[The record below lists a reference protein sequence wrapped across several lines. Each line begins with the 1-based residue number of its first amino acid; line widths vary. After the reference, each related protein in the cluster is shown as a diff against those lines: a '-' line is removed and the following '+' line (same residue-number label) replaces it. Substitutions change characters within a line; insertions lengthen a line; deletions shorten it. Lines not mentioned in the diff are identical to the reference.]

1 MIFPKFIVEKYHFFK
16 NIQATLNLSRD
27 VDQIDRSFD
36 SDVILTQVR
45 RPNTLP
51 PEVIAIMDEP
61 ANMTQ
66 RTITQQNAEIVSN
79 LAGTSISKEVC
90 SMVELL
96 PLISSL
102 SYFRKCLNTN
112 FKILTRRRHWWY
124 FLPFELV

>member
-1 MIFPKFIVEKYHFFK
+1 MSKSIISLK
-16 NIQATLNLSRD
+16 NIQATSNLSRD

-79 LAGTSISKEVC
+79 LAGTSISKEVGFNPPTTL
-90 SMVELL
+90 VL
-96 PLISSL
+96 
-102 SYFRKCLNTN
+102 FQ
-112 FKILTRRRHWWY
+112 
-124 FLPFELV
+124 PFELV

>member
-1 MIFPKFIVEKYHFFK
+1 M
-16 NIQATLNLSRD
+16 NLSRD
-27 VDQIDRSFD
+27 FDQIDRSFD

-79 LAGTSISKEVC
+79 LAGASISKEVG
-90 SMVELL
+90 STIELL
-96 PLISSL
+96 LLIFSIYYL
-102 SYFRKCLNTN
+102 RKCINGVLLNTN
-112 FKILTRRRHWWY
+112 FMILTRRRHLWHFY
-124 FLPFELV
+124 HLSLCEAKRS

>member
-1 MIFPKFIVEKYHFFK
+1 M
-16 NIQATLNLSRD
+16 NLSRD

-90 SMVELL
+90 STLRLL
-96 PLISSL
+96 PSISSI
-102 SYFRKCLNTN
+102 YIF
-112 FKILTRRRHWWY
+112 
-124 FLPFELV
+124 FETV

>member
-1 MIFPKFIVEKYHFFK
+1 MSKSIISLK
-16 NIQATLNLSRD
+16 NIQATSNLSRD

-79 LAGTSISKEVC
+79 LAVISNNPTKFQNCNDE
-90 SMVELL
+90 EKQKY
-96 PLISSL
+96 L
-102 SYFRKCLNTN
+102 SEKF
-112 FKILTRRRHWWY
+112 
-124 FLPFELV
+124 